1 MVISRSRQEGVSLQT
16 TLSPEQIKQLQC
28 FGTCVIS
35 DAIETFGIRLR
46 NEGFATAG
54 FRCLFKSFPP
64 LVGYAATCKIRSA
77 DPPIVGSR
85 YVERTD
91 WWKHI
96 TSVPSPR
103 VVVMQDTDQV
113 PGTGAFLGVAHVNVL
128 KALGCV
134 GAVTNGAARELRG
147 IEASGFQVFAGRL
160 AISRAYVHIVE
171 FGGPVEVGGLK
182 IQPGDLIHG
191 DRHGIINVPQGLG
204 AKLPALAQRIAEK
217 KQQVIELS
225 KKPGATFEELGQ
237 ALRELYD
244 FRIDHLGNGANQW
257 K

>member
-1 MVISRSRQEGVSLQT
+1 MQTPLSSDQINQLRS
-16 TLSPEQIKQLQC
+16 
-28 FGTCVIS
+28 FDTCVIS
-35 DAIETFGIRLR
+35 DAIETFGVRLR

-54 FRCLFKSFPP
+54 FRCLFKNFPTM
-64 LVGYAATCKIRSA
+64 VGYAATCKIRSA

-96 TSVPSPR
+96 TSVQSPR
-103 VVVMQDTDQV
+103 VVVMQDIDEH
-113 PGTGAFLGVAHVNVL
+113 PGTGAFLGKVHVNIL
-128 KALGCV
+128 LSMGCV
-134 GAVTNGAARELRG
+134 GAVTNGAARELPG

-191 DRHGIINVPQGLG
+191 DRHGIITIPQDM
-204 AKLPALAQRIAEK
+204 AIKLPAVASKIMEK
-217 KQQVIELS
+217 KQLVIDLS
-225 KKPGATFEELGQ
+225 KKPGATVQELSR
-237 ALRELYD
+237 ALKDLLD
-244 FRIDHLGNGANQW
+244 FNSDSIRDGAKQW
-257 K
+257 KR

>member
-1 MVISRSRQEGVSLQT
+1 MQTPLSSDQINQLRS
-16 TLSPEQIKQLQC
+16 
-28 FGTCVIS
+28 FDTCVIS

-54 FRCLFKSFPP
+54 FRCLFKNFPP
-64 LVGYAATCKIRSA
+64 MVGYAATCKIRSA
-77 DPPIVGSR
+77 DPPMVGSR

-96 TSVPSPR
+96 TSVQSPR
-103 VVVMQDTDQV
+103 VVMMQDIDEH
-113 PGTGAFLGVAHVNVL
+113 PGTGAFLGSVHVNIL

-134 GAVTNGAARELRG
+134 GAVTNGAARELPG

-191 DRHGIINVPQGLG
+191 DRHGIITIPQDM
-204 AKLPALAQRIAEK
+204 AIKLPAVASKIMEK
-217 KQQVIELS
+217 KQLVIDLS
-225 KKPGATFEELGQ
+225 KKPGATVQELSRG
-237 ALRELYD
+237 LRDLFD
-244 FRIDHLGNGANQW
+244 FNLDSIRDGAKQW
-257 K
+257 KR

>member
-1 MVISRSRQEGVSLQT
+1 MQT
-16 TLSPEQIKQLQC
+16 PLSSDQINQLQC
-28 FGTCVIS
+28 FNTCVIS
-35 DAIETFGIRLR
+35 DAIETFGVRLR

-54 FRCLFKSFPP
+54 FRCLFKSLPP

-77 DPPIVGSR
+77 HPPMVGSR

-103 VVVMQDTDQV
+103 VVVMQDTDQE
-113 PGTGAFLGVAHVNVL
+113 PGTGAFLGSVHVNIL

-134 GAVTNGAARELRG
+134 GAITNGAARELPG

-171 FGGPVEVGGLK
+171 FGGLVEVGGLR
-182 IQPGDLIHG
+182 IQPGDLLHG
-191 DRHGIINVPQGLG
+191 DRHGIINVPQDL
-204 AKLPALAQRIAEK
+204 ATKLPAVASKILEK

-225 KKPGATFEELGQ
+225 KKPEATFEELGQ
-237 ALRELYD
+237 ALRELLD
-244 FRIDHLGNGANQW
+244 FNMDHRGDGAKQW
-257 K
+257 KR